1 MKKTFEENEQVVSD
15 LKPWVYEEEIQNHEI
30 VDLKLDE
37 LEPSNSD
44 SEDVQITVPT
54 QEGEIEAQ
62 PTVQEKMP
70 LPKYFQDLF
79 DEFSTLEEFDLKTIV
94 YDKNE

>member
-37 LEPSNSD
+37 IEPSNRD
-44 SEDVQITVPT
+44 SENVQITVPT
-54 QEGEIEAQ
+54 QEGEIETL
-62 PTVQEKMP
+62 PTV
-70 LPKYFQDLF
+70 
-79 DEFSTLEEFDLKTIV
+79 
-94 YDKNE
+94 